1 MRSVALFIAT
11 GGYSGYVPV
20 APGTAGSAVGL
31 ALYALV
37 RVMGGSVL
45 ELLVLLLVVVTG
57 IWAAT
62 VGERHFQQTDPG
74 AVVIDEVAGML
85 VTLLWIPVTWQ
96 GALVGFVMF
105 RLFDIVKP
113 FPARSAERLPG
124 GWGVMTDDLVAG
136 AYAHLTVR
144 LFGLV
149 VPVLMVY

>member
-1 MRSVALFIAT
+1 MRNVALFIAT
-11 GGYSGYVPV
+11 GGYSGYAPAV
-20 APGTAGSAVGL
+20 PGTAGSVVGL

-37 RVMGGSVL
+37 RVTGGSLL
-45 ELLVLLLVVVTG
+45 ELLVLLVVVATG

-62 VGERHFQQTDPG
+62 VGERHFQQKDPG

-85 VTLLWIPVTWQ
+85 VTLLWIPLTWQ
-96 GALVGFVMF
+96 GALAGFVMF

-136 AYAHLTVR
+136 VYAHVAVR
-144 LFGLV
+144 LCALG